1 MVLTILDDAVTTW
14 PDLIQTTFTLLR
26 IVSQFLCVS
35 WQEEV
40 KLKIKDL
47 NEHIVCYLCAG
58 YFIDATT
65 ITECLH
71 TCEF

>member
-1 MVLTILDDAVTTW
+1 MFA
-14 PDLIQTTFTLLR
+14 
-26 IVSQFLCVS
+26 LCD
-35 WQEEV
+35 QEEV

-71 TCEF
+71 TCESQSLER

>member
-1 MVLTILDDAVTTW
+1 MKI
-14 PDLIQTTFTLLR
+14 
-26 IVSQFLCVS
+26 
-35 WQEEV
+35 
-40 KLKIKDL
+40 KIKDL

-71 TCEF
+71 TCKFRAHLRGPTLDLLNLKVVKQIWKYQKRFECVLPVV

>member
-1 MVLTILDDAVTTW
+1 MCHL
-14 PDLIQTTFTLLR
+14 FG
-26 IVSQFLCVS
+26 LCD
-35 WQEEV
+35 QEEV

-71 TCEF
+71 TCESQAVERGNKLLWRWEVFPVVGLKMR

>member
-1 MVLTILDDAVTTW
+1 MYN
-14 PDLIQTTFTLLR
+14 QH
-26 IVSQFLCVS
+26 FLQ
-35 WQEEV
+35 QEKV

-71 TCEF
+71 TCESLLYASNQITRCCISLR

>member
-1 MVLTILDDAVTTW
+1 MCKN
-14 PDLIQTTFTLLR
+14 LLC
-26 IVSQFLCVS
+26 SLKYLFGLCD
-35 WQEEV
+35 QEEV

-71 TCEF
+71 TCKFQCNKRRWRFDLVF